1 MAAEQAGRRPALL
14 EEALGP
20 GGPII
25 IFDNVWL
32 AFDDKVILRDVS
44 FTLQTAHTK
53 IFLGASGAGK
63 STILRLIL
71 GLLKP
76 DRGRIFVNGEEID
89 QMPEEQLLAVRAD
102 LGMVFQEGALFD
114 SLTVRENVGYKLFEE
129 LYWPLDKANARV
141 EEVLGFI
148 GLGEF
153 IDRMPAELSGGQRRR
168 VAIARAMAAKPRIL
182 LYDEPTTGLDPI
194 TALTVD
200 EEIIKLRDLE
210 GVSSIVVTHQLRDA
224 IFIAEHTAAQR
235 PRCRVREGRGTQGE
249 RSRVH
254 HAAGRAHR
262 VRGHRRRA
270 ARNRRD
276 GFVHSRVL
284 VVGQD
289 YLCRVHA
296 LSPGPN

>member
-1 MAAEQAGRRPALL
+1 MAISQPAPRPQLL
-14 EEALGP
+14 DEALGF

-25 IFDNVWL
+25 VFDRVNL

-44 FTLQTAHTK
+44 FTLQTGHTK

-76 DRGRIFVNGEEID
+76 DSGQIFVNGEQVDEMTED
-89 QMPEEQLLAVRAD
+89 ELMAVRAD

-129 LYWPLDKANARV
+129 LNWPIEEANKRV
-141 EEVLGFI
+141 GEVLGFI
-148 GLGEF
+148 GLRDF
-153 IDRMPAELSGGQRRR
+153 IDRMPSELSGGQRRR

-210 GVSSIVVTHQLRDA
+210 GVSSILVTHQLRDA
-224 IFIAEHTAAQR
+224 FFVAEHTASKNGAALEF
-235 PRCRVREGRGTQGE
+235 PKAEGHKADE
-249 RSRVH
+249 
-254 HAAGRAHR
+254 AEFIML
-262 VRGHRRRA
+262 
-270 ARNRRD
+270 RD
-276 GFVHSRVL
+276 GRIAFEGNASELKAATERDPYLHSFL
-284 VVGQD
+284 
-289 YLCRVHA
+289 
-296 LSPGPN
+296 N